1 MHPMMNFTAASA
13 AGARVVPG
21 QLLGDHADLQP
32 APAGFVPV
40 AVIQRWRSL
49 AAVVTTF
56 AFLRS
61 NKALRAALA
70 AGESIQLPE
79 MPPAA
84 RDAGMFALLKP
95 TGGGCYAWLLACSAW
110 QQATQAEA
118 EQMAGALSGRGCHME
133 GHEMQVLA
141 LSAVLGSVAAGWGAA
156 S

>member
-32 APAGFVPV
+32 APAGFVPAV
-40 AVIQRWRSL
+40 VIQRWRSL
-49 AAVVTTF
+49 AAVVATF

-61 NKALRAALA
+61 NQALRAALA
-70 AGESIQLPE
+70 AGESVQLPE

-84 RDAGMFALLKP
+84 RDAGMFALLMP
-95 TGGGCYAWLLACSAW
+95 TGGRRFAWLLACSAW
-110 QQATQAEA
+110 QRATQAEA
-118 EQMAGALSGRGCHME
+118 EQVAGALSGPGCHME
-133 GHEMQVLA
+133 GHEVQVVA
-141 LSAVLGSVAAGWGAA
+141 LSALLGNGSAGWGAA